1 MNTVTDIQFQFT
13 DEHQQFRESLRRFLT
28 DTSAVTSVRRLME
41 TESGYDQ
48 QVWQRLNGD
57 LGLQGLIVPEQYGG
71 SGFGMM
77 EMGIAMEEMG
87 RALYCGPFFS
97 SEVIAVTAIDLI
109 ASEDQKLR
117 WLPQIASGDMIAA
130 LAVTESSN
138 SDLLTSVQTCVAAAD
153 DGDQGYR
160 LTGNK
165 RFVVSGCQADLL
177 LVVAR
182 LPGTRGLAGL
192 SIFAVS
198 ADAPGLSRR
207 GLTVMDRTR
216 KQAELQLDQTPAEL
230 IGPYGQAGRKLQMVL
245 DLAAVALA
253 NEMVGGAEK
262 LLQDTL
268 DYTRLRVQ
276 FGRTIGSFQAIKHRC
291 TDLLLAVELAKSAAY
306 FAAESAGRDT
316 STLAVNASIAKA
328 EASEVYLLAALETIQ
343 LHGGIGF
350 TWENDSHLWF
360 KRAKSSE
367 VLLGD
372 PVWHRAR
379 LVKELVSESG
389 GQL

>member
-13 DEHQQFRESLRRFLT
+13 DEHQQFRESLRRFLK
-28 DTSAVTSVRRLME
+28 DTSAVTSVRSLME

-48 QVWQRLNGD
+48 QVWQRLNGE

-97 SEVIAVTAIDLI
+97 SAVMAVTAIDLI

-130 LAVTESSN
+130 LAVAESSD

-153 DGDQGYR
+153 DDEGYR

-182 LPGTRGLAGL
+182 LPGTSGLAGL

-207 GLTVMDRTR
+207 GLSVMDRTR
-216 KQAELQLDQTPAEL
+216 KQAELQLDLTPAEL
-230 IGPYGQAGRKLQMVL
+230 IGHYGKSGRKLQMVL
-245 DLAAVALA
+245 DLAAIALA

-306 FAAESAGRDT
+306 FAAESAGRDMG
-316 STLAVNASIAKA
+316 TLAVNASIAKA
-328 EASEVYLLAALETIQ
+328 QASEVYLLAALETIQ

-350 TWENDSHLWF
+350 TWENDTHLWF

>member
-13 DEHQQFRESLRRFLT
+13 DEHQQFRESLRRFLK
-28 DTSAVTSVRRLME
+28 DTSAVTSVRSLME

-48 QVWQRLNGD
+48 QVWQRLNGE

-97 SEVIAVTAIDLI
+97 SAVMAVAAIDLI

-117 WLPQIASGDMIAA
+117 WLPQIASGDIIGA
-130 LAVTESSN
+130 LAVAETSD
-138 SDLLTSVQTCVAAAD
+138 SDLLRSVQTCVAVGAD
-153 DGDQGYR
+153 DEGYR

-182 LPGTRGLAGL
+182 LPGTSGLAGL
-192 SIFAVS
+192 SLFAVS
-198 ADAPGLSRR
+198 ADASGLSRR
-207 GLTVMDRTR
+207 GLSVMDRTR

-230 IGPYGQAGRKLQMVL
+230 IGHYGQSGRKLQMVL
-245 DLAAVALA
+245 DLAAIALA

-268 DYTRLRVQ
+268 DYTQLRVQ
-276 FGRTIGSFQAIKHRC
+276 FGRAIGSFQAIKHRC

-316 STLAVNASIAKA
+316 GTLAVNASIAKA

-350 TWENDSHLWF
+350 TWENDTHLWF

-379 LVKELVSESG
+379 LVNELVSESG

>member
-1 MNTVTDIQFQFT
+1 
-13 DEHQQFRESLRRFLT
+13 
-28 DTSAVTSVRRLME
+28 
-41 TESGYDQ
+41 
-48 QVWQRLNGD
+48 
-57 LGLQGLIVPEQYGG
+57 
-71 SGFGMM
+71 
-77 EMGIAMEEMG
+77 
-87 RALYCGPFFS
+87 
-97 SEVIAVTAIDLI
+97 
-109 ASEDQKLR
+109 
-117 WLPQIASGDMIAA
+117 
-130 LAVTESSN
+130 
-138 SDLLTSVQTCVAAAD
+138 
-153 DGDQGYR
+153 
-160 LTGNK
+160 
-165 RFVVSGCQADLL
+165 
-177 LVVAR
+177 
-182 LPGTRGLAGL
+182 
-192 SIFAVS
+192 
-198 ADAPGLSRR
+198 
-207 GLTVMDRTR
+207 MDRTR

-316 STLAVNASIAKA
+316 GTLAVNASIAKA

-350 TWENDSHLWF
+350 TWENDTHLWF

>member
-97 SEVIAVTAIDLI
+97 SAVMAVTAIDLI

>member
-13 DEHQQFRESLRRFLT
+13 DEHQQFRESLRRFLK
-28 DTSAVTSVRRLME
+28 DTSAVTSVRSLME

-48 QVWQRLNGD
+48 QVWQRLNGE

-97 SEVIAVTAIDLI
+97 SAVMAVTAIDLI

-182 LPGTRGLAGL
+182 LPGTSGLAGL

-207 GLTVMDRTR
+207 GLSVMDRTR

-316 STLAVNASIAKA
+316 DTLAVNASIAKA

-350 TWENDSHLWF
+350 TWENDTHLWF

>member
-13 DEHQQFRESLRRFLT
+13 DEHQQFRESLRRFLK
-28 DTSAVTSVRRLME
+28 DTSAVTSVRSLME

-48 QVWQRLNGD
+48 QVWQRLNGE

-97 SEVIAVTAIDLI
+97 SAVMAVIAIDLI

-153 DGDQGYR
+153 DGDEGYR

-182 LPGTRGLAGL
+182 LPGTSGLAGL

-207 GLTVMDRTR
+207 GLSVMDRTR

-350 TWENDSHLWF
+350 TWENDTHLWF